1 MRNRLLI
8 AALAV
13 ASLGAVAGCGGGS
26 NTPLDTG
33 SVTPSAAASGASGPI
48 VIGSANFPESVLLAE
63 IYAGALKA
71 KGVQVSTKLNIGS
84 REVYIPALQD
94 GSIDLLPEYTGVLL
108 QYFDKNAT
116 AVSPDDVY
124 AALQKALPSTLEVL
138 DKSSAEDKDAV
149 VVTKDTATKYHLTS
163 IGDLAPVAHNLV
175 LGGPPEWATRPTG
188 VPGLKKIYGVVF
200 KSFKPLDV
208 AGPLS
213 VQALKSGQIAATDLF
228 TTQSAITANGFVV
241 LDDPK
246 HLFAAQ
252 NVTPLITKA
261 KANDTIVAALNAVS
275 AKLDTPTLAGLVKKV
290 EVDKTDPTTVANAWL
305 TSVGLA

>member
-33 SVTPSAAASGASGPI
+33 SVTPSAAGASGPI

-163 IGDLAPVAHNLV
+163 IGDLAPVAPNLV

-188 VPGLKKIYGVVF
+188 VPGLKAKYGVVF

-275 AKLDTPTLAGLVKKV
+275 AKLDTTTLAGLVKKV
-290 EVDKTDPTTVANAWL
+290 EVDKTDPTTVANDWL